1 MRRAVRKK
9 AEIAQNHFYIER
21 TTYNDALYCMS
32 NSVTFI
38 NVLIISFFSLK
49 MEQFRAYQIAWARDA

>member
-9 AEIAQNHFYIER
+9 AEIARNHFHIER
-21 TTYNDALYCMS
+21 TTYNDALYRMS

-38 NVLIISFFSLK
+38 DVLIISFFSLK